1 LLVAARAR
9 IEWVLCSK
17 VPALRFF
24 ALKYLKFSGGLFA
37 TYTHTWEGKC
47 FALCCVM
54 SCFAGPLALTSLAQ
68 VFFFFLFF
76 LDGLGWVV
84 KLQEHDGYV
93 LG

>member
-1 LLVAARAR
+1 LVLGA
-9 IEWVLCSK
+9 WD
-17 VPALRFF
+17 
-24 ALKYLKFSGGLFA
+24 YQ
-37 TYTHTWEGKC
+37 EGKC